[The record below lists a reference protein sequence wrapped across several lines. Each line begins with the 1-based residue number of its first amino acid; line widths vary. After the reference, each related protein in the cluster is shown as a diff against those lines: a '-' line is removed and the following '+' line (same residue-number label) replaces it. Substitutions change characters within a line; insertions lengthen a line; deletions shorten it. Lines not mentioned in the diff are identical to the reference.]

1 MQRIASDSM
10 ASQRL
15 PMMLLGGFAVLALLL
30 ASVGIYGLISYS
42 VTLRVQEIGIRMAL
56 GAQRRDVFRMVIGQG
71 LRLALAGLLIGA
83 AGALLLARLL
93 SSFSRLLYGVRTSDP
108 LTLVAG
114 SLVLVGVSV
123 LACYLPARRA
133 SRFDPM
139 VAFRCE

>member
-1 MQRIASDSM
+1 M

-15 PMMLLGGFAVLALLL
+15 PMILLAAFAVLALVLS
-30 ASVGIYGLISYS
+30 SVGIYGVISYS

-56 GAQRRDVFRMVIGQG
+56 GAARRDVLRMIIGQG

-93 SSFSRLLYGVRTSDP
+93 SSFSRLLYGVRVSDP
-108 LTLVAG
+108 VTFMTV

-133 SRFDPM
+133 SRVDPII
-139 VAFRCE
+139 ALKYE